1 MLFIREFYP
10 ALFLEEFFKVKWM
23 AKVNNNRK
31 KELIKIKLSTI
42 LQKSSNNPKFL
53 GVTII
58 DVNLSP
64 DSASAIVHYSVFNPK
79 LDTADVTQALNEAGG
94 FFQAKLARTLKS
106 RNTPRLRF
114 VFDGGFDHADRI
126 SQLLNQIEIKDEPTE
141 TDL

>member
-1 MLFIREFYP
+1 
-10 ALFLEEFFKVKWM
+10 M
-23 AKVNNNRK
+23 AKVNSNRK

-58 DVNLSP
+58 SVNLSP
-64 DSASAIVHYSVFNPK
+64 DSASAVVLYSVFNPK
-79 LDTADVTQALNEAGG
+79 VDTAEVTQALNAASG
-94 FFQAKLARTLKS
+94 FFQAKLAKTLKS

-126 SQLLNQIEIKDEPTE
+126 SQLLDQIDITDEPE
-141 TDL
+141 DPADEPEDL